1 MTNTFAISVE
11 DKYQQHFKVTF
22 KAVKFK
28 WLRYQLILDYNANRH
43 NSCELCGIKDLVNT
57 ANTRGE

>member
-1 MTNTFAISVE
+1 MTNTFDILLQ

-22 KAVKFK
+22 KSVKFK
-28 WLRYQLILDYNANRH
+28 RLRYQLILDYNANRH
-43 NSCELCGIKDLVNT
+43 DSCEIGGIKDLVNI